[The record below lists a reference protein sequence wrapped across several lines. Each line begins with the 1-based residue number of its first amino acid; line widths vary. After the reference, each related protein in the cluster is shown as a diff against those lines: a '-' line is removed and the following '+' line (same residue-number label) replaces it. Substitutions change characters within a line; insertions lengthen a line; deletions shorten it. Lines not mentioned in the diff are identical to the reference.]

1 MNTMQK
7 QRILWLDIAKG
18 IAIILMV
25 LGHSN
30 IPPVVSNFIWAFHMP
45 LFFVA
50 SGYTTNWDK
59 YSGLMFVRKKTTSIM
74 RPFVIYSFLL
84 YIVIRI
90 TDVQVDISNLLS
102 EGWGGMALWFVPVLF
117 VALLFAYIYYRI
129 RSRKKWC
136 YLAFLLG
143 FSAVLSY
150 YDVVLPWN
158 MSVAPYAVLYI
169 IVGGIMKMYWKE
181 KEWIELWK
189 MVVMVGLIFLISQNW
204 RLDMCENK
212 ILPLCPLFTS
222 AMAGVIFVFSLSYII
237 ENNIRVLSKI
247 LQYIGRETYII
258 LAFSQIIIVAE
269 NHYGIRSSIL
279 KYAILIL
286 TLYVL
291 ICLKNVITRCVN

>member
-1 MNTMQK
+1 MNAMLK

-25 LGHSN
+25 LGHSS
-30 IPPVVSNFIWAFHMP
+30 IPPVASNFIWAFHMP

-74 RPFVIYSFLL
+74 RPFIIYSALL

-90 TDVQVDISNLLS
+90 TDVQVDTSNLLS

-117 VALLFAYIYYRI
+117 VSLLLAYILQRI
-129 RSRKKWC
+129 RSRTKWC
-136 YLAFLLG
+136 YLAILVG

-150 YDVVLPWN
+150 YDIVLPWN

-169 IVGGIMKMYWKE
+169 MVGGAMKMYWKE
-181 KEWIELWK
+181 EEWIKLWK

-212 ILPLCPLFTS
+212 ILPLLPLFTG